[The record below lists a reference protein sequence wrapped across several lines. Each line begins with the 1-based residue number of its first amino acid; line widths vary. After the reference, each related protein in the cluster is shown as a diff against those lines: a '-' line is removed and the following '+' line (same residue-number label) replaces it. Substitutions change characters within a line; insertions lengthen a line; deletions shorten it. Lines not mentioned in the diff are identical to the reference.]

1 MEIQTNRRAEKKV
14 IERFTAE
21 LERRVTGARLAKPSE
36 DNLFLLKQLE
46 ELLDRAR
53 NDEAFQSQI
62 VQIAKT

>member
-1 MEIQTNRRAEKKV
+1 MEMQKIERAEIKV

-21 LERRVTGARLAKPSE
+21 LERRVTNARLAKPSE

-53 NDEAFQSQI
+53 NDKAFQSQI